1 MPAWLQSLPPPLSL
15 PPFPFPFSSPPLS
28 PWDVLVPLC
37 TYGSQRK
44 SSGVI
49 LSFHSHVGSGIGYR
63 CPVPLPTE
71 PSRRPWPEFSIFA
84 SSGGI
89 LSCGRVPS
97 FLQLRSSRTPPWTM
111 PLVLSGSTL
120 CFIDIWKPKTKVRP
134 ELQKGPSCLAH
145 KVGGYREGNFSMGMS
160 NWEESY

>member
-1 MPAWLQSLPPPLSL
+1 MPAWLQSLPPLSPL
-15 PPFPFPFSSPPLS
+15 PPLPFSSSSPPLS
-28 PWDVLVPLC
+28 PWDVLVPWC

-44 SSGVI
+44 PSGVI
-49 LSFHSHVGSGIGYR
+49 LSFHSHVGSGIGCR
-63 CPVPLPTE
+63 CPVPLPTQ

-89 LSCGRVPS
+89 LCCVRVPS
-97 FLQLRSSRTPPWTM
+97 FLQLRSRRAPPWTT
-111 PLVLSGSTL
+111 PLVLNGSTL
-120 CFIDIWKPKTKVRP
+120 CSIDICKPKTEMRP

-145 KVGGYREGNFSMGMS
+145 KVGRYREGNFSMGMS